1 MRGTHFPRTIGHF
14 SSMKATFVRSEVT
27 AGPIDLLHIA
37 ELHERFAPHMH
48 EAYAIGVFVSG
59 SYRLRCAGVER
70 VTRPGSVVALPPGV
84 IHSGVPASED
94 GWTTRMFYPDEQLF
108 REIVEVGS
116 AEWTASFASC
126 LIDDPALSQMMT
138 TAHEI
143 LMAGPSLA
151 GEELMLDA
159 FALLVRRYGTT
170 SSRRTLSH
178 TAMSVGINSV
188 RDYIHDNV
196 TTPIRL
202 STLASIAG
210 VSPYHLIRVFGRAF
224 GVSPYAYVKQLRVVH
239 AQRMLREGLSATEV
253 AFAVGFSD
261 QSHLN
266 RAFKAMMGVT
276 PGAFARACHA
286 TDDRRKAAS

>member
-1 MRGTHFPRTIGHF
+1 MKRSHFRRTIRHF
-14 SSMKATFVRSEVT
+14 LSMKATFARSEVA

-37 ELHERFAPHMH
+37 DLHERFAPHMH

-59 SYRLRCAGVER
+59 SYRLRCAGVEYL
-70 VTRPGSVVALPPGV
+70 TAPGSIVALPPGV
-84 IHSGVPASED
+84 IHSGIPAGAD

-108 REIVEVGS
+108 RDLIEVRDVE
-116 AEWTASFASC
+116 WNASFADL
-126 LIDDPALSQMMT
+126 LIDDPALSRMMT
-138 TAHEI
+138 TAHEL
-143 LMAGPSLA
+143 LMAGQSLE
-151 GEELMLDA
+151 GEVLLVKA
-159 FALLVRRYGTT
+159 FAILVRRYGTT
-170 SSRRTLSH
+170 SSRRKVAR
-178 TAMSVGINSV
+178 TAISLGLDAV

-210 VSPYHLIRVFGRAF
+210 VSPYHLIRVFGREF
-224 GVSPYAYVKQLRVVH
+224 GVSPYAYVKQLRVLH
-239 AQRMLREGLSATEV
+239 AQRMLREGMSATEV

-276 PGAFARACHA
+276 PGAFARACTA
-286 TDDRRKAAS
+286 TDERRKAAS

>member
-1 MRGTHFPRTIGHF
+1 MRRSHFLRTIRHF
-14 SSMKATFVRSEVT
+14 SCMKATFARSEVT

-37 ELHERFAPHMH
+37 DLHERFAPHMH

-59 SYRLRCAGVER
+59 SYRLRCAGVEH
-70 VTRPGSVVALPPGV
+70 VTGPGSVVALPPGV

-108 REIVEVGS
+108 RDLIEVDNGD
-116 AEWTASFASC
+116 WNASFADS
-126 LIDDPALSQMMT
+126 LIDDPALSRMMT
-138 TAHEI
+138 SAHEI
-143 LMAGPSLA
+143 LMAGPSLE

-159 FALLVRRYGTT
+159 FALLVRRYGTA
-170 SSRRTLSH
+170 SSRRNISR
-178 TAMSVGINSV
+178 TAMSVGIDAV

-202 STLASIAG
+202 STLARIAG
-210 VSPYHLIRVFGRAF
+210 VSPYHLIRVFGREL

-239 AQRMLREGLSATEV
+239 AQRMLREGVSATEV

-276 PGAFARACHA
+276 PGAFARACNA
-286 TDDRRKAAS
+286 TDERRKAAS